1 MTAGDGHC
9 VQGCPAGSI
18 LCRNVPGQKIPPKH
32 TWTSSYIWVWILR
45 IAAKSLLCWGL
56 ISLSRQ
62 APSSSGF
69 KPELL
74 LSLGSALSLSIQPP
88 LSSFYFFVHD
98 SAVNIL
104 SKLYGTLCF
113 FLWSPEALLGI
124 PPTALKAPAHLC
136 KAGGNPFADLLHGGT
151 NPARH
156 ELVSSTDSNPGDHVQ
171 PAQTCIHF

>member
-9 VQGCPAGSI
+9 IQGCPAGSI

-32 TWTSSYIWVWILR
+32 TWTSYIWVWILR
-45 IAAKSLLCWGL
+45 IPAKSLLCWGL

-88 LSSFYFFVHD
+88 LSSFYFFCTWQCCKHTVQALWHTLLLSLKPRSTSRNSSHCSESTSSPLQGWGKSIRGP
-98 SAVNIL
+98 SARGDQP
-104 SKLYGTLCF
+104 GT
-113 FLWSPEALLGI
+113 SRA
-124 PPTALKAPAHLC
+124 C
-136 KAGGNPFADLLHGGT
+136 K
-151 NPARH
+151 
-156 ELVSSTDSNPGDHVQ
+156 
-171 PAQTCIHF
+171 